1 MTTEEDLLQE
11 EYRGNRD
18 SRQLH
23 LGYSI
28 YQRGSHWE
36 RGRDRAARALSV
48 GSTAFQFIRMHTFFG
63 RKLVGLFGEVSD
75 D

>member
-11 EYRGNRD
+11 EYRGNRQ

-28 YQRGSHWE
+28 YQQGSHWE
-36 RGRDRAARALSV
+36 RGRGKVTRALSKV
-48 GSTAFQFIRMHTFFG
+48 GRNVRRGFRRLKDMIT
-63 RKLVGLFGEVSD
+63 K
-75 D
+75 